1 LIRYFIISY
10 FDFVEANNKSMIM
23 RILKI
28 RQLLLL
34 TIMLFLFYMN
44 GVAQYKTY
52 QLTAGGDTL
61 NAIDNNDMKQ
71 GKWVI
76 HVEPLRGEPGFEE
89 EGVFK
94 NNNKE
99 GVWRKYSL
107 AGDIIAV
114 EFYKL
119 GGKDGLQQ
127 YYTYLG
133 DLIREES
140 WRGYDPD
147 APYDTIAVYG
157 EGNNEIMEYKIVKA
171 EQYSVKHGEWKYYD
185 AGTGRLVKV
194 EKYERGHLETP
205 GGNTKTVVAPVEK
218 KKEVE
223 KTPEMIEWE
232 KKNKG
237 KKKVVRDGRT
247 TAGG

>member
-1 LIRYFIISY
+1 
-10 FDFVEANNKSMIM
+10 M
-23 RILKI
+23 
-28 RQLLLL
+28 LL
-34 TIMLFLFYMN
+34 TIIQFLFLMN
-44 GVAQYKTY
+44 GEAQYKSYT
-52 QLTAGGDTL
+52 LNAEGDTI
-61 NAIDNNDMKQ
+61 NAIDNNGMKT

-76 HVEPLRGEPGFEE
+76 HVEPLRGEPGYEE
-89 EGVFK
+89 EGIFK
-94 NNNKE
+94 KDKKE
-99 GVWRKYSL
+99 GIWRQYSL
-107 AGDIIAV
+107 VGDIIAV

-119 GGKDGLQQ
+119 GGKDGIQQ

-157 EGNNEIMEYKIVKA
+157 EGNNEIIDFKIVKA
-171 EQYSVKHGEWKYYD
+171 YQYSVRHGEWKYFE

-205 GGNTKTVVAPVEK
+205 TDNKKTVVAPSAK

-223 KTPEMIEWE
+223 KTPEMLEWE

-247 TAGG
+247 YSGG

>member
-1 LIRYFIISY
+1 ML
-10 FDFVEANNKSMIM
+10 
-23 RILKI
+23 ILKI

-34 TIMLFLFYMN
+34 IIIQFLFFMN
-44 GVAQYKTY
+44 GMAQYKTY
-52 QLTAGGDTL
+52 KLNADGDTL
-61 NAIDNNDMKQ
+61 NAIDKNEMKQ
-71 GKWVI
+71 GKWVV

-89 EGVFK
+89 EGIFK
-94 NNNKE
+94 NDKKE

-107 AGDIIAV
+107 QGDIIAV
-114 EFYKL
+114 EAYKL
-119 GGKDGLQQ
+119 GGKDGVQQ

-157 EGNNEIMEYKIVKA
+157 EGNNEIIDYKIVKA
-171 EQYSVKHGEWKYYD
+171 EQYSVKHGEWKYYE

-205 GGNTKTVVAPVEK
+205 TDNAKTVKVAPEK

-223 KTPEMIEWE
+223 KTPQMIEWE

-247 TAGG
+247 SSGG

>member
-1 LIRYFIISY
+1 
-10 FDFVEANNKSMIM
+10 MQ
-23 RILKI
+23 ILKI
-28 RQLLLL
+28 RQLLVL
-34 TIMLFLFYMN
+34 TIMQFLFFTN
-44 GVAQYKTY
+44 GMAQYKSY
-52 QLTAGGDTL
+52 KLNAEGDTL
-61 NAIDNNDMKQ
+61 NAIDNKDRKQ
-71 GKWVI
+71 GKWVL
-76 HVEPLRGEPGFEE
+76 HVEPLRGEPGYEE
-89 EGVFK
+89 EGIFK

-99 GVWRKYSL
+99 GFWRKYSL
-107 AGDIIAV
+107 QGDIIAV

-157 EGNNEIMEYKIVKA
+157 EGNNEIIDYKIVKA
-171 EQYSVKHGEWKYYD
+171 DQYSVRHGEWKYYD

-194 EKYERGHLETP
+194 EKYDRGHLETP
-205 GGNTKTVVAPVEK
+205 NDNKKTVAAPPAK

-223 KTPEMIEWE
+223 KTPEMLEWE

-237 KKKVVRDGRT
+237 KKNVVRDGRT
-247 TAGG
+247 YSGG

>member
-1 LIRYFIISY
+1 
-10 FDFVEANNKSMIM
+10 M

-28 RQLLLL
+28 QQLLVL
-34 TIMLFLFYMN
+34 TIIQFLFVMN
-44 GVAQYKTY
+44 GLAQYKTY
-52 QLTAGGDTL
+52 ELSTEGDTL
-61 NAIDNNDMKQ
+61 NAIDKKDQKQ

-76 HVEPLRGEPGFEE
+76 HVEPLRGEPGYEE

-99 GVWRKYSL
+99 GIWRKYSL
-107 AGDIIAV
+107 TGDIIAV

-119 GGKDGLQQ
+119 GGKDGVQQ

-140 WRGYDPD
+140 WRAYDPD
-147 APYDTIAVYG
+147 APYDTIPVYG
-157 EGNNEIMEYKIVKA
+157 EGNNEIIEMKVVKA
-171 EQYSVKHGEWKYYD
+171 EPYSVRHGEWKYFD

-194 EKYERGHLETP
+194 EKYERGHLQVP
-205 GGNTKTVVAPVEK
+205 GGDTKKVAAAPAEK
-218 KKEVE
+218 KKEVQ
-223 KTPEMIEWE
+223 KTPEMLEWE

-247 TAGG
+247 YN

>member
-1 LIRYFIISY
+1 
-10 FDFVEANNKSMIM
+10 
-23 RILKI
+23 
-28 RQLLLL
+28 
-34 TIMLFLFYMN
+34 
-44 GVAQYKTY
+44 
-52 QLTAGGDTL
+52 
-61 NAIDNNDMKQ
+61 MKQ

-76 HVEPLRGEPGFEE
+76 HVEPLRGEPGYEE
-89 EGVFK
+89 EGIFK

-99 GVWRKYSL
+99 GIWRKYSL
-107 AGDIIAV
+107 QGDIIAV
-114 EFYKL
+114 ELYKR
-119 GGKDGLQQ
+119 GGKDGIQQ

-157 EGNNEIMEYKIVKA
+157 EGNNEIIEYKIVKA

-185 AGTGRLVKV
+185 AGSGRLVKV

-205 GGNTKTVVAPVEK
+205 NDNKKTVAAPPAK

-223 KTPEMIEWE
+223 KTPEMLEWE

-237 KKKVVRDGRT
+237 KKNVVRDGRT
-247 TAGG
+247 YSGG

>member
-1 LIRYFIISY
+1 
-10 FDFVEANNKSMIM
+10 MQ
-23 RILKI
+23 ILKI
-28 RQLLLL
+28 RQLFLL
-34 TIMLFLFYMN
+34 TTMLFCFFTN
-44 GVAQYKTY
+44 GMAQYKSY
-52 QLTAGGDTL
+52 KLNADGDTL
-61 NAIDNNDMKQ
+61 NAIDKKDMKQ
-71 GKWVI
+71 GKWVV
-76 HVEPLRGEPGFEE
+76 HVESLRGEPGYEE
-89 EGVFK
+89 EGIYK

-99 GVWRKYSL
+99 GIWRKYSL
-107 AGDIIAV
+107 QGDIIAV
-114 EFYKL
+114 EVYKL
-119 GGKDGLQQ
+119 GGKDGIQQ

-157 EGNNEIMEYKIVKA
+157 PGNNEIIDYKIIKA

-185 AGTGRLVKV
+185 AGSGRLVKV
-194 EKYERGHLETP
+194 EKYDRGHLETP
-205 GGNTKTVVAPVEK
+205 NDNKKTVVVAPTEK

-223 KTPEMIEWE
+223 KTPEMLEWE

-247 TAGG
+247 NIGG

>member
-1 LIRYFIISY
+1 
-10 FDFVEANNKSMIM
+10 M

-28 RQLLLL
+28 RQLLVL
-34 TIMLFLFYMN
+34 TIIQFLFLMN
-44 GVAQYKTY
+44 GTAQYKTY
-52 QLTAGGDTL
+52 QLSTEGDTL
-61 NAIDNNDMKQ
+61 NAIDKKDMKQ
-71 GKWVI
+71 GKWVL
-76 HVEPLRGEPGFEE
+76 HVEPLRGEPGYEE
-89 EGVFK
+89 EGMFK

-99 GVWRKYSL
+99 GIWRKYSL
-107 AGDIIAV
+107 TGDIIAV

-140 WRGYDPD
+140 WRGYDPE
-147 APYDTIAVYG
+147 APYDTIPVYG
-157 EGNNEIMEYKIVKA
+157 EGNNEIIEMKIVKA
-171 EQYSVKHGEWKYYD
+171 EQYSVRHGEWKYFD

-194 EKYERGHLETP
+194 EKYERGHLQVP
-205 GGNTKTVVAPVEK
+205 GGDAKKVAAAAEK

-223 KTPEMIEWE
+223 KTPEMLEWE

-247 TAGG
+247 YSGG

>member
-1 LIRYFIISY
+1 
-10 FDFVEANNKSMIM
+10 M

-34 TIMLFLFYMN
+34 TIIQFLFLMN
-44 GVAQYKTY
+44 GMAQYKSFK
-52 QLTAGGDTL
+52 LNAEGDTI
-61 NAIDNNDMKQ
+61 NAIDKKDLKQ

-76 HVEPLRGEPGFEE
+76 HVEPLRGEPGYEE
-89 EGVFK
+89 EGIFK
-94 NNNKE
+94 NDKKE
-99 GVWRKYSL
+99 GIWRQYSL
-107 AGDIIAV
+107 VGDIIAV
-114 EFYKL
+114 EFYKR
-119 GGKDGLQQ
+119 GGKDGIQQ

-140 WRGYDPD
+140 WRGYDPE

-157 EGNNEIMEYKIVKA
+157 EGNNEIIEYKIVKA
-171 EQYSVKHGEWKYYD
+171 EQYSVRHGEWKYYD
-185 AGTGRLVKV
+185 PGTGRLIKV
-194 EKYERGHLETP
+194 ERYERGHLEKP
-205 GGNTKTVVAPVEK
+205 GDNKKTVAAPAEK

-223 KTPEMIEWE
+223 KTPEMLEWE

-247 TAGG
+247 YSGG